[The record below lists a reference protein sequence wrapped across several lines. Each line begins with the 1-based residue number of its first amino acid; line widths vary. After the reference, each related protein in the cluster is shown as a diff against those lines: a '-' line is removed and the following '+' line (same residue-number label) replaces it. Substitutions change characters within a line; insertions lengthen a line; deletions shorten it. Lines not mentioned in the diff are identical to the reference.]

1 MAIKQTRRT
10 VSLSRAVYKAIM
22 AEAARRGCSA
32 AAVIESALRR
42 TGMELPAVA
51 HVESA
56 TIAKMRK
63 GRGYAPVKM
72 RPSLERQMLGDG
84 VANALGFR

>member
-1 MAIKQTRRT
+1 
-10 VSLSRAVYKAIM
+10 M
-22 AEAARRGCSA
+22 AEAATRGCSA

-56 TIAKMRK
+56 SIAKMRK
-63 GRGYAPVKM
+63 GRGYAPVM